1 MKTGIGPVRV
11 DGIPC
16 RLIEFEDG
24 RGRIESWVNGRWVP
38 GGATI
43 IRLMKGAPC
52 ADPETAGM
60 NSENPVVSVISP
72 PCRVLDLR
80 EGLRTWAVP
89 VVFVL
94 GMATLLYFVRHELTA
109 LPW

>member
-1 MKTGIGPVRV
+1 
-11 DGIPC
+11 
-16 RLIEFEDG
+16 
-24 RGRIESWVNGRWVP
+24 
-38 GGATI
+38 
-43 IRLMKGAPC
+43 
-52 ADPETAGM
+52 M

-72 PCRVLDLR
+72 PCRVLELR